1 MFFERESGGERII
14 GVQIVDPNRDSAA
27 DRAEFKELIL
37 SAGGELLEIVSLR
50 RDMPRPAT
58 YLGKG
63 QVESLA
69 DQVHSDEAELVI
81 FDRSLSPTQE
91 KNLEA
96 QLKARVLD
104 RTGLILDIF
113 ARRAATHEGKLQVE
127 LAQLEFVRT
136 RLIRGWTHLERQ
148 KGGIGL
154 RGPGETQLETD
165 RRLLNVRVDTIK
177 KRLKKVQSS
186 RAQGRRLRERSET
199 PTVALVGYTNA
210 GKSTLFNQLT
220 RGIVYAADQLFAT
233 LDPTLRRLE
242 LGGGSHAV
250 LADTVGFIRDL
261 PHSLVQAFHATLEE
275 AALADLLLVVEDC
288 ADPEREDRRI
298 HVRAVLD
305 EIGAGDIP
313 TLRVYNKADQ
323 RPEAVLGR
331 VDRDEHG
338 QPERVWVSALEH
350 QGMTPL
356 LEAVAERLDAGIV
369 RSRLCIPSA
378 QAKVRAGIHQ
388 SGGVIDECF
397 TDQGDAEIQLEL
409 GKKEWERLA
418 RRFDLD
424 QWVVL
429 KA

>member
-14 GVQIVDPNRDSAA
+14 GVQIVDPSRDAA
-27 DRAEFKELIL
+27 DDLSEFKELIL
-37 SAGGELLEIVSLR
+37 SAGGTLLEIVSLR
-50 RDMPRPAT
+50 RDMPKPST

-63 QVESLA
+63 QVENLA
-69 DQVHSDEAELVI
+69 ELVESEEADLVI

-96 QLKARVLD
+96 NLKARVLD

-113 ARRAATHEGKLQVE
+113 ASRAATHEGKLQVE

-186 RAQGRRLRERSET
+186 RAQGRRMRERSET

-210 GKSTLFNQLT
+210 GKSTLFNQMT

-275 AALADLLLVVEDC
+275 ASLADLLLVVEDC

-298 HVRAVLD
+298 HVQAVLD
-305 EIGAGDIP
+305 EIGAGHIP
-313 TLRVYNKADQ
+313 RLRVYNKADM
-323 RPEAVLGR
+323 RPRAQMGR
-331 VDRDEHG
+331 IDLDADGH
-338 QPERVWVSALEH
+338 PDRVWISALEH
-350 QGMTPL
+350 QGIDAL
-356 LEAVAERLDAGIV
+356 LQAIALRLDTGLMSPV
-369 RSRLCIPSA
+369 LCLPPSES
-378 QAKVRAGIHQ
+378 KTRAALHN
-388 SGGVIDECF
+388 SGGVISEEF
-397 TDQGDAEIQLEL
+397 TERGESQIQLEL

-418 RRFDLD
+418 RQHELE
-424 QWVVL
+424 QWVVPQ
-429 KA
+429 A

>member
-14 GVQIVDPNRDSAA
+14 GVQIVDPNRDAA
-27 DRAEFKELIL
+27 SDKSEFKELIL
-37 SAGGELLEIVSLR
+37 SAGGELIEIISLR
-50 RDMPRPAT
+50 RDMPRPST

-63 QVESLA
+63 QVDDLA
-69 DQVHSDEAELVI
+69 HQVKVEEAELVI
-81 FDRSLSPTQE
+81 FDRALSPTQE

-96 QLKARVLD
+96 NLKARVLD

-113 ARRAATHEGKLQVE
+113 ASRAATHEGKLQVE

-177 KRLKKVQSS
+177 RRLKKVQSS
-186 RAQGRRLRERSET
+186 RAQGRKLRERSET

-288 ADPEREDRRI
+288 ADPEREDRRV
-298 HVRAVLD
+298 HVQAVLD

-313 TLRVYNKADQ
+313 KLRVYNKADQ
-323 RPEAVLGR
+323 REGAEIGRIDLGP
-331 VDRDEHG
+331 DGKPD
-338 QPERVWVSALEH
+338 RVWISALNH
-350 QGMTPL
+350 QGMESL
-356 LEAVAERLDAGIV
+356 LTAVAERLDSGLV
-369 RSRLCIPSA
+369 HPVLRLPPS
-378 QAKVRAGIHQ
+378 QAKIRAILHNA
-388 SGGVIDECF
+388 GGVKTEDF
-397 TDQGDAEIQLEL
+397 TDTGESELQLEL
-409 GKKEWERLA
+409 GKKEWQRLA
-418 RRFDLD
+418 ARHELE
-424 QWVVL
+424 QWVV
-429 KA
+429 

>member
-14 GVQIVDPNRDSAA
+14 GVQIVDPNRDAAA
-27 DRAEFKELIL
+27 DFAEFKELIL
-37 SAGGELLEIVSLR
+37 SAGGELITIQSVR

-63 QVESLA
+63 QVEALA
-69 DQVHSDEAELVI
+69 EQVKAEEAELVI
-81 FDRSLSPTQE
+81 FDRALSPTQE

-96 QLKARVLD
+96 NLKARVLD

-210 GKSTLFNQLT
+210 GKSTLFNQMT
-220 RGIVYAADQLFAT
+220 RGVVYAADQLFAT

-288 ADPEREDRRI
+288 ADPEREDRRV

-313 TLRVYNKADQ
+313 ILRVYNKADQ
-323 RPEAVLGR
+323 RVDAEVGR
-331 VDRDEHG
+331 VDQDDSGR
-338 QPERVWVSALEH
+338 PSRVWISALEN
-350 QGMTPL
+350 QGIDTL
-356 LEAVAERLDAGIV
+356 LESIAHRLDAGIV
-369 RSRLCIPSA
+369 MPRLCLPPTE
-378 QAKVRAGIHQ
+378 AKVRAAVHQ
-388 SGGVIDECF
+388 SGGVISEQF
-397 TDQGDAEIQLEL
+397 SEAGEAEIQLEL

-418 RRFDLD
+418 RQFNLA
-424 QWVVL
+424 QWQTT
-429 KA
+429 

>member
-14 GVQIVDPNRDSAA
+14 GVQVVDPNRDAA
-27 DRAEFKELIL
+27 SDLSEFRELIL
-37 SAGGELLEIVSLR
+37 SAGGELLEIFSLR
-50 RDMPRPAT
+50 RDMPKPAT

-63 QVESLA
+63 QVENLA
-69 DQVHSDEAELVI
+69 QQVQEQEAELVI
-81 FDRSLSPTQE
+81 FDRALSPTQE

-113 ARRAATHEGKLQVE
+113 ASRAATHEGKLQVE

-210 GKSTLFNQLT
+210 GKSTLFNQMT
-220 RGIVYAADQLFAT
+220 RGVVYAADQLFAT

-242 LGGGSHAV
+242 LGSGSHAV

-298 HVRAVLD
+298 HVQAVLD
-305 EIGAGDIP
+305 EIGAGEIP
-313 TLRVYNKADQ
+313 RLRVYNKADMRAGAQ
-323 RPEAVLGR
+323 TGR
-331 VDRDEHG
+331 IDLDADG
-338 QPERVWVSALEH
+338 QPSRVWISALEH
-350 QGMTPL
+350 QGIDEL
-356 LEAVAERLDAGIV
+356 LQAIAVRLDTGV
-369 RSRLCIPSA
+369 LSPTLCLPPSES
-378 QAKVRAGIHQ
+378 KVRAALHN
-388 SGGVIDECF
+388 SGGVVSERF
-397 TDQGDAEIQLEL
+397 TESGESEIQLEL

-418 RRFDLD
+418 RQHDLD
-424 QWVVL
+424 QWVV
-429 KA
+429 AQA

>member
-14 GVQIVDPNRDSAA
+14 GVQIVDPNRDAA
-27 DRAEFKELIL
+27 SDKSEFKELIL
-37 SAGGELLEIVSLR
+37 SAGGELIEIISLR
-50 RDMPRPAT
+50 RDMPRPST

-63 QVESLA
+63 QVDELA
-69 DQVHSDEAELVI
+69 HQVKVEEAELVI
-81 FDRSLSPTQE
+81 FDRALSPTQE

-96 QLKARVLD
+96 NLKARVLD

-113 ARRAATHEGKLQVE
+113 ASRAATHEGKLQVE

-177 KRLKKVQSS
+177 RRLKKVQSS
-186 RAQGRRLRERSET
+186 RAQGRKLRERSET

-220 RGIVYAADQLFAT
+220 RGVVYAADQLFAT

-288 ADPEREDRRI
+288 ADPEREDRPFMQ
-298 HVRAVLD
+298 AVLD

-313 TLRVYNKADQ
+313 KLRVYNKADQ
-323 RPEAVLGR
+323 REG
-331 VDRDEHG
+331 
-338 QPERVWVSALEH
+338 
-350 QGMTPL
+350 
-356 LEAVAERLDAGIV
+356 
-369 RSRLCIPSA
+369 
-378 QAKVRAGIHQ
+378 
-388 SGGVIDECF
+388 
-397 TDQGDAEIQLEL
+397 AEIGRIDL
-409 GKKEWERLA
+409 GPNGKPDRVGF
-418 RRFDLD
+418 RR
-424 QWVVL
+424 
-429 KA
+429 